1 MTHRGHRLT
10 GLGLL
15 LSAATVVVLTGC
27 KTTQAPSALMEKST
41 DLQQTPE
48 QLRVRV
54 RSLVPLM
61 TGIMESAAD
70 RVLDSTTDPQIRLA
84 ALRFKANGIPTMY
97 RALFQP
103 DPVAAFLDAWVLV
116 AQMGAYFE
124 TGPGRQLP
132 ESLRREALEAVARMD
147 AELERYGLAASS
159 PTGVRR
165 AREFAYGFAGK
176 HPLESFATR
185 QSTEELLATLTAR
198 DAGPMAASIGSLEHD
213 IADVVARLDVLSGT
227 MPRQARWEA
236 ELLVYD
242 LLGVE
247 RAAALPADVASLNQ
261 AVLGT
266 AAAIESLPGLVSDE
280 REVMLTAF
288 RAELKALEQMVHEQR
303 LAVQEFV
310 STERATALGQLAG
323 EREAVLAAITA
334 ERQAALDA
342 LRAERSAATA
352 DLERLSAALV
362 DRVFLRVAQL
372 LAGIASVVILGLL
385 ALRVTRRRA

>member
-1 MTHRGHRLT
+1 MEIRPRPAVGFVLVIA
-10 GLGLL
+10 GL
-15 LSAATVVVLTGC
+15 AAALTGC

-41 DLQQTPE
+41 ELQQTPE

-116 AQMGAYFE
+116 AQMRAHFE
-124 TGPGRQLP
+124 TGPGQGLP
-132 ESLRREALEAVARMD
+132 ESVRRAALDATALMD
-147 AELERYGLAASS
+147 AELERFGLAA
-159 PTGVRR
+159 TNRAEVDR
-165 AREFAYGFAGK
+165 AREFAYRFAAK

-185 QSTEELLATLTAR
+185 HSTEELLATLTAR
-198 DAGPMAASIGSLEHD
+198 DAVPMAASIGTLEQD

-247 RAAALPADVASLNQ
+247 RAAALPADVAGLNQ

-288 RAELKALEQMVHEQR
+288 RAELKTLEQMVHEQR
-303 LAVQEFV
+303 LAAQEFV

-372 LAGIASVVILGLL
+372 LAGIAFVVMLGLL
-385 ALRVTRRRA
+385 AFRVTRRRA